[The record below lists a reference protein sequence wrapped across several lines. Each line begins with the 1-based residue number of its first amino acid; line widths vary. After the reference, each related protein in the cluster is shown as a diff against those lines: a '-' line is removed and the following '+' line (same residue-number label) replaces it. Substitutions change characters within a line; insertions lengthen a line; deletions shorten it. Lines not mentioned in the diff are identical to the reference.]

1 VEPVAFSVASARAVE
16 LARWGLA
23 IALVLLALAAIALI
37 VIAARRRRHVEPEV
51 TPEPVAPMPPPVPRR
66 AAPPPLVRRAPPPHP
81 SRGGRGSISETGPQ
95 RQTIA
100 MAGGALAVVSTG
112 LVCPTCRTEYQ
123 GKSFCERDARRLV
136 PPEEMLVGAR
146 SAGGM
151 CTTCG
156 RAFEPGLRRC
166 PHDGGEIIPA
176 MLFQATRRRREI
188 APTGVLAK
196 VCPVCRER
204 SDLSARF
211 CGRDGQE
218 LVVIN

>member
-1 VEPVAFSVASARAVE
+1 MS
-16 LARWGLA
+16 L
-23 IALVLLALAAIALI
+23 
-37 VIAARRRRHVEPEV
+37 
-51 TPEPVAPMPPPVPRR
+51 
-66 AAPPPLVRRAPPPHP
+66 
-81 SRGGRGSISETGPQ
+81 
-95 RQTIA
+95 
-100 MAGGALAVVSTG
+100 AGGALAVVSTG
-112 LVCPTCRTEYQ
+112 LVCPTCRTEYT

-136 PPEEMLVGAR
+136 PPEEMLGGAR

-156 RAFEPGLRRC
+156 RAFDPGLRRC
-166 PHDGGEIIPA
+166 PHDGGDVIPA

-188 APTGVLAK
+188 APTGVMAK

>member
-1 VEPVAFSVASARAVE
+1 VEPAASSVASARAVE

-23 IALVLLALAAIALI
+23 IALVLLALAAIALV
-37 VIAARRRRHVEPEV
+37 VIAARRRREAEAETEPA
-51 TPEPVAPMPPPVPRR
+51 PAPPMPPPVPRR
-66 AAPPPLVRRAPPPHP
+66 TAPPPPQTRRAPPA
-81 SRGGRGSISETGPQ
+81 
-95 RQTIA
+95 RQTVA
-100 MAGGALAVVSTG
+100 LAGGALAVVSTG
-112 LVCPTCRTEYQ
+112 LVCPTCRTEYS

-136 PPEEMLVGAR
+136 PPEEMLAGAR

-151 CTTCG
+151 CTSCG

-166 PHDGGEIIPA
+166 PHDGGEIIPSV
-176 MLFQATRRRREI
+176 LFQATRRRREI

>member
-1 VEPVAFSVASARAVE
+1 MMAPLAGAGRIVDPAALSVASARAVE

-23 IALVLLALAAIALI
+23 IALVLLALAAIALL
-37 VIAARRRRHVEPEV
+37 VIAARKRRHVEPEV
-51 TPEPVAPMPPPVPRR
+51 TPEPVPVPPPVPRR
-66 AAPPPLVRRAPPPHP
+66 AAAPPPPVRRAPP
-81 SRGGRGSISETGPQ
+81 Q
-95 RQTIA
+95 RQMMA
-100 MAGGALAVVSTG
+100 MAGGGLAIVSTG

-176 MLFQATRRRREI
+176 VLFQATRRRREI

-218 LVVIN
+218 LVVVN

>member
-1 VEPVAFSVASARAVE
+1 MEPATLSVASAQAVE

-23 IALVLLALAAIALI
+23 IALVLLALAAVALV
-37 VIAARRRRHVEPEV
+37 VIAARRRRPVEPEA
-51 TPEPVAPMPPPVPRR
+51 TPEPAPPMPPPVPRR
-66 AAPPPLVRRAPPPHP
+66 AAPPPIRRAPP
-81 SRGGRGSISETGPQ
+81 Q
-95 RQTIA
+95 RQMVA

-136 PPEEMLVGAR
+136 PPEEMLAGAR

-166 PHDGGEIIPA
+166 SHDGGEIIPSV
-176 MLFQATRRRREI
+176 LFQATRRRRENP
-188 APTGVLAK
+188 PTGVLAK

>member
-1 VEPVAFSVASARAVE
+1 MEPAALSVASAEAVE

-23 IALVLLALAAIALI
+23 IALVLLALAAIALL
-37 VIAARRRRHVEPEV
+37 VLAARRKRHVEPEV
-51 TPEPVAPMPPPVPRR
+51 QPEPPAPMPPPVPRR
-66 AAPPPLVRRAPPPHP
+66 TAPPPHPFGNGRGGPSETGVPRRAPPPM
-81 SRGGRGSISETGPQ
+81 
-95 RQTIA
+95 RQTVA
-100 MAGGALAVVSTG
+100 LAGGALAVVSTG
-112 LVCPTCRTEYQ
+112 LVCPTCRTEYT
-123 GKSFCERDARRLV
+123 GKSFCERDARRLI
-136 PPEEMLVGAR
+136 PPEEMLAGSR

-218 LVVIN
+218 LVVVN

>member
-1 VEPVAFSVASARAVE
+1 MTSAGYSLASAQVVE

-23 IALVLLALAAIALI
+23 VALVLLALAAIALLFL
-37 VIAARRRRHVEPEV
+37 AARRRRIEPEPI
-51 TPEPVAPMPPPVPRR
+51 PEPVVTSSSPPPPPPPRR
-66 AAPPPLVRRAPPPHP
+66 AAAVVRRPPPMRP
-81 SRGGRGSISETGPQ
+81 SVSL
-95 RQTIA
+95 
-100 MAGGALAVVSTG
+100 AGGALAVVSSTG

-123 GKSFCERDARRLV
+123 GQTFCERDARRLV
-136 PPEEMLVGAR
+136 PPEEMLAGAR

-151 CTTCG
+151 CTSCG
-156 RAFEPGLRRC
+156 RAFDPGLRRC
-166 PHDGGEIIPA
+166 PHDGGDVIPA
-176 MLFQATRRRREI
+176 VLFMATRRRREV
-188 APTGVLAK
+188 AATGVLAK

>member
-1 VEPVAFSVASARAVE
+1 MEPAALSVASARAVE

-23 IALVLLALAAIALI
+23 IALVLLAFAAIALL
-37 VIAARRRRHVEPEV
+37 VIAARRRGHVEPEAAE
-51 TPEPVAPMPPPVPRR
+51 PEPEPEPAAPPPPPVPRR
-66 AAPPPLVRRAPPPHP
+66 AAPPPIRR
-81 SRGGRGSISETGPQ
+81 TPQ
-95 RQTIA
+95 IPRQTVA
-100 MAGGALAVVSTG
+100 LAGGALAVVSTG
-112 LVCPTCRTEYQ
+112 LVCPTCRTEYT

-136 PPEEMLVGAR
+136 PPEEMLAGAR

-151 CTTCG
+151 CTSCG
-156 RAFEPGLRRC
+156 RAFEAGLRRC

-176 MLFQATRRRREI
+176 VLFQATRRRREI